1 MTKFLT
7 TKTRDF
13 PNMKATNANLSPSDG
28 IGKVRDRI
36 QHNFYKEMAV
46 IHPDH
51 GCVARFRFYCG
62 SSKVYCLAWRSGPD
76 DYGSGHGSAG
86 GYGYCK
92 ASAAMH
98 DALASA
104 GVKLSQAI
112 GGRGETAMRDA
123 ALAVGQML
131 TGKRKFY
138 VHEAHS

>member
-1 MTKFLT
+1 MFTKQT
-7 TKTRDF
+7 GDF
-13 PNMKATNANLSPSDG
+13 PTLKAKNVNLSPSDG
-28 IGKVRDRI
+28 IGKVRDRV

-62 SSKVYCLAWRSGPD
+62 SSKVYCLAWLSGPD
-76 DYGSGHGSAG
+76 EYGSGHGSAG

-92 ASAAMH
+92 ASAAMEV
-98 DALASA
+98 AIKLA
-104 GVKLSQAI
+104 GVDLSENI

-123 ALAVGQML
+123 ALAVGRML

-138 VHEAHS
+138 IHEAHS